1 MHKNIFVQ
9 TLFQDNQRR
18 LQATFG
24 IGSMYELVALD
35 MSDKLEIIGKRAAS
49 SHTQQN
55 GYTLAEM
62 KKDISE
68 RWAAKYSLEM
78 LLESLKYLEGRH
90 GLPTLLSHVQKRS
103 VTELR
108 GKRTIKRTEKYT
120 DENKFFVSDCL
131 Y

>member
-1 MHKNIFVQ
+1 
-9 TLFQDNQRR
+9 
-18 LQATFG
+18 
-24 IGSMYELVALD
+24 MYELVALD

-78 LLESLKYLEGRH
+78 LLESMKYLEARH
-90 GLPTLLSHVQKRS
+90 GLPTVFSHVKKRE
-103 VTELR
+103 VTQQR
-108 GKRTIKRTEKYT
+108 GKRTIKKTEKFV
-120 DENKFFVSDCL
+120 DENKFFVSDCH